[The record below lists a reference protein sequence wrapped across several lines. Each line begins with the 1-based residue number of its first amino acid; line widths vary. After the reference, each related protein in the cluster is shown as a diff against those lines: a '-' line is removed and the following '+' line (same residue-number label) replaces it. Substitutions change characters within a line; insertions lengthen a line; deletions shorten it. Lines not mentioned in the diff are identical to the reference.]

1 MTVDLGSRYGSQY
14 GSRFGSQYGS
24 RYGSQYGSRYGS
36 HRRRTVECNP
46 ACCLPLPPAASLT
59 SIPER
64 GSKS

>member
-1 MTVDLGSRYGSQY
+1 MTVDLGSRYGSRY
-14 GSRFGSQYGS
+14 GSQ
-24 RYGSQYGSRYGS
+24 YGSQYGSRYGS

-46 ACCLPLPPAASLT
+46 ACRLPSRRPASLT

>member
-1 MTVDLGSRYGSQY
+1 MTVDLGSR
-14 GSRFGSQYGS
+14 YGS

-46 ACCLPLPPAASLT
+46 ACRLPSRRPASLT
-59 SIPER
+59 SIPKR